1 MARIPFRDRLQRAPL
16 LADGALGTLLY
27 ERGVP
32 YERGFDE
39 LNVTQPT
46 LIERLHRE
54 YLAAGAELIESNTFG
69 ANRLRLAV
77 YGQEAR
83 AAELNA
89 KGVRLAAAARAE
101 VAPQAYVAGAIGPV
115 GQPLEPVG
123 AIGLSD
129 ARAAFAAQAAA
140 LAEAGADVLLLETF
154 SDLRELREAII
165 AARAVCDL
173 PLVAQMSF
181 TADGRTPTGESPEEV
196 ARTLEALGV
205 DVLGVNCG
213 VGPQVALDVL
223 GGMAAVA
230 RTPLVAQP
238 NAGFPGRVGGRI
250 FYLSTPQYL
259 ADYAKRFV
267 AAGARLIG
275 GCCGTTPE
283 HTRAMSAALA
293 TERARPRVVV
303 PAPPTPSRASGALA
317 ARPEPTPLQRRLA
330 SGPFVLAAELEPPAG
345 QSLAD
350 LLATADALVA
360 AGVDCVNVPDPPSPR
375 GRLSSLALAVHLRAQ
390 RTLDVLL
397 HCTTRD
403 RNLLALQ
410 ADLLGAHALG
420 IRDVLATT
428 GDPLRIG
435 TYPHAAGVWDVDAAG
450 LIEIL
455 ARMNR
460 GEDWAGSPLAE
471 PTAFHVGCTVAV
483 TGDPAAAREQLQRKL
498 EAGAQ
503 FVLAPPLFAVDQ
515 LDALLRDLGPLAVPL
530 VVGVLPLESSRHAE
544 FLHNE
549 VPGMLVPDAVRDRLR
564 RAGTRAA
571 AEGRRLAAA
580 LLAAAHE
587 RVAGAYLVPPNGRA
601 ESLVELL
608 RQAGVASAETQSS

>member
-1 MARIPFRDRLQRAPL
+1 MARSPFRDRLQRAPL

-27 ERGVP
+27 ERGVS

-39 LNVTQPT
+39 LNVTQPA
-46 LIERLHRE
+46 LVERLHRE

-69 ANRLRLAV
+69 ANRLRLALH
-77 YGQEAR
+77 GLETR
-83 AAELNA
+83 AAELNVA
-89 KGVRLAAAARAE
+89 GVRLACAARAE
-101 VAPQAYVAGAIGPV
+101 VAPEAYVAGAIGPV

-123 AIGLSD
+123 AIGLGD
-129 ARAAFAAQAAA
+129 ARAAFAEQAAT

-165 AARAVCDL
+165 GARAVCDL

-196 ARTLEALGV
+196 ARTLDALGV

-213 VGPQVALDVL
+213 VGPQVALDVV

-259 ADYAKRFV
+259 ADYARRFV
-267 AAGARLIG
+267 AAGARLVG

-283 HTRAMSAALA
+283 HTRAMSLALA
-293 TERARPRVVV
+293 AEHARPRPVAPT
-303 PAPPTPSRASGALA
+303 PATPSRASGGLA
-317 ARPEPTPLQRRLA
+317 PRPEPTSLQQRLA
-330 SGPFVLAAELEPPAG
+330 TGTFVLSAELEPPVGA
-345 QSLAD
+345 SLAD
-350 LLATADALVA
+350 SLAAVDTLAA
-360 AGVDCVNVPDPPSPR
+360 AGVECVNVPDPPSPR
-375 GRLSSLALAVHLRAQ
+375 GRPSSMALAVHLRAQ
-390 RTLDVLL
+390 RALDVLL

-435 TYPHAAGVWDVDAAG
+435 TYPHAAGVWDVDSVG

-471 PTAFHVGCTVAV
+471 PTAFHVGCTVML
-483 TGDPAAAREQLQRKL
+483 TGDPPAAREQLARKI

-503 FVLAPPLFAVDQ
+503 FVLAAPVFEPAQ
-515 LDALLRDLGPLAVPL
+515 LDALLAALGPLPVPL
-530 VVGVLPLESSRHAE
+530 LVGVLPLENSRHAE

-549 VPGMLVPDAVRDRLR
+549 VPGMVVPDAVRGRLR
-564 RAGTRAA
+564 RAGPRAA
-571 AEGRRLAAA
+571 SEGLRLAAD
-580 LLAAAHE
+580 LLGAARE
-587 RVAGAYLVPPNGRA
+587 RVAGAYLLPPNGRVA
-601 ESLVELL
+601 AVVELL
-608 RQAGVASAETQSS
+608 RLAGNAPPHARSS

>member
-1 MARIPFRDRLQRAPL
+1 MDRETFRDRLQRAPL

-39 LNVTQPT
+39 LNATQPA
-46 LIERLHRE
+46 LVERLHRE

-69 ANRLRLAV
+69 ANRLRLALHSL
-77 YGQEAR
+77 EPR

-89 KGVRLAAAARAE
+89 QGVRLAAAARAE

-123 AIGLSD
+123 VIGLGD
-129 ARAAFAAQAAA
+129 ARAAFAEQAAT
-140 LAEAGADVLLLETF
+140 LAEAGADLLLLETF

-165 AARAVCDL
+165 GARAVCDL

-205 DVLGVNCG
+205 DIFGVNCG
-213 VGPQVALDVL
+213 VGPQGALDVIS
-223 GGMAAVA
+223 GMAAVA

-238 NAGFPGRVGGRI
+238 KAGFPGRMGGRI

-259 ADYAKRFV
+259 ADYARRFV
-267 AAGARLIG
+267 AAGVRLIG

-293 TERARPRVVV
+293 AERQRPRVVA
-303 PAPPTPSRASGALA
+303 APPPAASRTPA
-317 ARPEPTPLQRRLA
+317 AVAVRPEPTPLQQRLA
-330 SGPFVLAAELEPPAG
+330 AGTFVLSAELEPPAG
-345 QSLAD
+345 EALAEV
-350 LLATADALVA
+350 LAAAETLVA
-360 AGVDCVNVPDPPSPR
+360 AGANCINVPDPPSPR
-375 GRLSSLALAVHLRAQ
+375 GRPSGLALAVHLRA
-390 RTLDVLL
+390 RRSLDVLL
-397 HCTTRD
+397 HYTTRD

-435 TYPHAAGVWDVDAAG
+435 SYPHTAGVWDVDGVG

-460 GEDWAGSPLAE
+460 GEDWAGSALAE
-471 PTAFHVGCTVAV
+471 PTAFHIGCTVAV
-483 TGDPAAAREQLQRKL
+483 AGDRAAARERLQRKL
-498 EAGAQ
+498 DAGAQ
-503 FVLAPPLFAVDQ
+503 FVLAAPVFDSAQ
-515 LDALLRDLGPLAVPL
+515 LDALLRDLGPLPVPL
-530 VVGVLPLESSRHAE
+530 LVGVLPLESSRHAE

-549 VPGMLVPDAVRDRLR
+549 VPGMAIPEAVRDRLR
-564 RAGTRAA
+564 RAGADAA
-571 AEGRRLAAA
+571 PEGLRLAAD
-580 LLAAAHE
+580 LLAAARA
-587 RVAGAYLVPPNGRA
+587 RVAGAYLVPPNGG
-601 ESLVELL
+601 VEAVVDLL
-608 RQAGVASAETQSS
+608 RLGGATHPAAATR

>member
-1 MARIPFRDRLQRAPL
+1 
-16 LADGALGTLLY
+16 
-27 ERGVP
+27 
-32 YERGFDE
+32 
-39 LNVTQPT
+39 
-46 LIERLHRE
+46 
-54 YLAAGAELIESNTFG
+54 
-69 ANRLRLAV
+69 
-77 YGQEAR
+77 
-83 AAELNA
+83 
-89 KGVRLAAAARAE
+89 
-101 VAPQAYVAGAIGPV
+101 
-115 GQPLEPVG
+115 VG
-123 AIGLSD
+123 AIGLGD
-129 ARAAFAAQAAA
+129 ARAAFADQAAT

-165 AARAVCDL
+165 GARAVCDL

-213 VGPQVALDVL
+213 VGPQVALDVI
-223 GGMAAVA
+223 GGMAAVT

-259 ADYAKRFV
+259 ADYARRFV
-267 AAGARLIG
+267 AAGARLVG

-293 TERARPRVVV
+293 AERARPRVVAPAA
-303 PAPPTPSRASGALA
+303 PAPSRTAGAVA
-317 ARPEPTPLQRRLA
+317 ARPEPTPLQQRLA
-330 SGPFVLAAELEPPAG
+330 AGTFVLSAELEPPAG
-345 QSLAD
+345 DAPADILA
-350 LLATADALVA
+350 AADALAA

-375 GRLSSLALAVHLRAQ
+375 GRPSSLALAVHLRA
-390 RTLDVLL
+390 RRSLDVLL

-435 TYPHAAGVWDVDAAG
+435 SYPHTAGVWDVDAVG

-483 TGDPAAAREQLQRKL
+483 ADDPAAARERLQRKL

-503 FVLAPPLFAVDQ
+503 FVLAAPVFDSAQ
-515 LDALLRDLGPLAVPL
+515 LDALLRDLGPLPVPL
-530 VVGVLPLESSRHAE
+530 LVGVLPLESSRHAE

-549 VPGMLVPDAVRDRLR
+549 VPGMVVPDAVRERLR
-564 RAGTRAA
+564 RAGGRGA
-571 AEGRRLAAA
+571 AEGLRLAAD
-580 LLAAAHE
+580 LLAAVRA
-587 RVAGAYLVPPNGRA
+587 RVAGAYLVPPNGRVA
-601 ESLVELL
+601 AVVELL
-608 RQAGVASAETQSS
+608 QQVSAAPPEVQSR